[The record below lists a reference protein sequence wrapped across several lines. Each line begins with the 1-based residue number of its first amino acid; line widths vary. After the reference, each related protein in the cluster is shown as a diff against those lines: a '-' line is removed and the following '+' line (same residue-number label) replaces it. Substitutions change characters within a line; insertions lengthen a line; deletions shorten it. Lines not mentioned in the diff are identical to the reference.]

1 MTGRTECH
9 SGYVNSH
16 HSYLETH
23 SLLSSQRDS
32 KSVHPFLGSFIPTCQ
47 QMRSLHTCTK
57 LPSCSCVFWM
67 CLCVLTKKLA
77 ALAHSQPASS
87 DKPNESPEKRY
98 LPALS
103 CSVLSSLSSVF
114 FPPPLSSCSSSDID
128 VCINQC
134 EHLWI
139 VSSLSDTHKNS
150 RNEILHLNVSRNS
163 FHRGINY
170 TTTLY

>member
-1 MTGRTECH
+1 MTGRTKCH

-103 CSVLSSLSSVF
+103 CSVLSSLFSVF
-114 FPPPLSSCSSSDID
+114 FLPTPLLMLLFRHWRLYKPMRAF
-128 VCINQC
+128 VNCILIIWHTQELQKWNIASEC
-134 EHLWI
+134 
-139 VSSLSDTHKNS
+139 V
-150 RNEILHLNVSRNS
+150 
-163 FHRGINY
+163 
-170 TTTLY
+170 